1 MFGLCSHHP
10 GSLHLSKPVEKL
22 EPESDQ
28 SIDELPE
35 AVADETSPVEKKLTK
50 RLVSL
55 DAYRGM
61 IMISLISVGF
71 GLSAFEGHPYL
82 GFLSTQVEHVRWQGM
97 VFWDLIQPA
106 FMFMV
111 GMAMPFAYAKR
122 RSLGVSHRKIL
133 YHVVQRALLLIV
145 IANVIGTIHRGEPGI
160 GFINVLN
167 QIAIGYSLAF
177 LVINRSYLVQ
187 GLTGAGILV
196 VYTVAWMLYPGN
208 GPGGP
213 WEMSVQN
220 LGGDFDMW
228 LLGRNYGGFYVGLN
242 AIPSTVTILF
252 GMMIGR
258 VVGSTR
264 SPKRILQVLAV
275 AAFSGIALG
284 LMLSPLIPIIKRI
297 WTASFTL
304 YSAGFVILGL
314 LIVYWAVEVKNWTR
328 WAYVFV
334 VVGMNSIF
342 AYIIFQL
349 ARGSVEDAVMA
360 FVRPLVEAL
369 GPWGS
374 VLHSLLSLAVIWYVL
389 RFFYQRRIFFKV

>member
-1 MFGLCSHHP
+1 MSN
-10 GSLHLSKPVEKL
+10 PVEK
-22 EPESDQ
+22 PAQGSHQESDV
-28 SIDELPE
+28 P
-35 AVADETSPVEKKLTK
+35 ADARADNSPPREKSMTK

-61 IMISLISVGF
+61 IMICLISVGF
-71 GLSAFEGHPYL
+71 GLSAFKGHPYL

-97 VFWDLIQPA
+97 AFWDLIQPA

-111 GMAMPFAYAKR
+111 GMAMPFAYTKR
-122 RSLGVSHRKIL
+122 RSLGQSHRKIF
-133 YHVVQRALLLIV
+133 YHVILRAVFLIV
-145 IANVIGTIHRGEPGI
+145 IANVIGTIHRSEPGI

-167 QIAIGYSLAF
+167 QIAIGYFLAF

-187 GLTGAGILV
+187 GLTAAGILLL
-196 VYTVAWMLYPGN
+196 YSIAWMLYPEN
-208 GPGGP
+208 GSGGP

-220 LGGDFDMW
+220 LGGDFDQW
-228 LLGRNYGGFYVGLN
+228 LLGRNYRGFYVGLN

-258 VVGSTR
+258 AVGSTQ
-264 SPKRILQVLAV
+264 SPKRILQILAV
-275 AAFSGIALG
+275 AGVSGIALG
-284 LMLSPLIPIIKRI
+284 LVLSPIIPIIKRI

-304 YSAGFVILGL
+304 YSAGFVIFGL
-314 LIVYWAVEVKNWTR
+314 LLVYWAVEVKKWTR
-328 WAYVFV
+328 WTYVPV

-360 FVRPLVEAL
+360 FIRPLVGAL

-374 VLHSLLSLAVIWYVL
+374 ILHSLLSLAIIWYVL
-389 RFFYQRRIFFKV
+389 WFFYKRRIFLKV

>member
-1 MFGLCSHHP
+1 MIEKST
-10 GSLHLSKPVEKL
+10 VEGNVL
-22 EPESDQ
+22 
-28 SIDELPE
+28 I
-35 AVADETSPVEKKLTK
+35 SPAERKMTK

-55 DAYRGM
+55 DAYRGI
-61 IMISLISVGF
+61 IMICLISVGF

-82 GFLSTQVEHVRWQGM
+82 GFLSTQVKHVRWQGM

-111 GMAMPFAYAKR
+111 GMAMPFACTKR
-122 RSLGVSHRKIL
+122 RSMGESHRKIF
-133 YHVVQRALLLIV
+133 YHVIQRAILLIV
-145 IANVIGTIHRGEPGI
+145 IANMIGTIHRGEPGI

-167 QIAIGYSLAF
+167 QIAIGYFLAF
-177 LVINRSYLVQ
+177 LVINRGYLTQ
-187 GLTGAGILV
+187 GLTAAGILLF
-196 VYTVAWMLYPGN
+196 YSIAWMLYPGN

-220 LGGDFDMW
+220 LGGDFDVW

-242 AIPSTVTILF
+242 IIPSTVTILF
-252 GMMIGR
+252 GVMTGR

-264 SPKRILQVLAV
+264 SPNKILQILAL
-275 AAFSGIALG
+275 SGISGIVLG
-284 LMLSPLIPIIKRI
+284 LALSPVIPIIKRI

-314 LIVYWAVEVKNWTR
+314 LLVYWAVEIKKWRRWT
-328 WAYVFV
+328 YIPV

-360 FVRPLVEAL
+360 FIRPIIEGL

-374 VLHSLLSLAVIWYVL
+374 VLHSLLSLAIIWYVL
-389 RFFYQRRIFFKV
+389 RFFYKRKIYFKV